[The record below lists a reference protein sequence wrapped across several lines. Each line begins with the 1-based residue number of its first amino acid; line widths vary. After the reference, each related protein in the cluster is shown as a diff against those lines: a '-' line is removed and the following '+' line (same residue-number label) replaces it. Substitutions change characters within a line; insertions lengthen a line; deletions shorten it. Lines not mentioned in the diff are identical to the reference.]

1 MLKRINDIL
10 PELFFEI
17 LIYGIIVQL
26 VGVWFVADKLKYTT
40 GLWLGIVMAM
50 CLAVH
55 MATVIRNTVD
65 SIVTKKATAKTAI
78 FSIIRY
84 VAVVT
89 LFLVVLYFK
98 VGNVFAMFMG
108 VMGLKAA
115 AYLWPFTHKINRKRK
130 ERRRDG

>member
-1 MLKRINDIL
+1 MLRRINDVL
-10 PELFFEI
+10 PELILEI

-26 VGVWFVADKLKYTT
+26 VGVWFVADKLKYAI
-40 GLWLGIVMAM
+40 GLWLGIIMAM
-50 CLAVH
+50 CLALH

-65 SIVTKKATAKTAI
+65 SAVTKKATTQATV

-98 VGNVFAMFMG
+98 IGNVFAMFIG